1 MCLKEVCDNSLVGRR
16 IRVLM
21 LTYLSLVMLSCLVV
35 SYPLNFGK
43 KEKRKKKRKRERER
57 EREWYGAWPCYVMR
71 MEESGGADSG
81 AGGGETPWR
90 RWRKRGG

>member
-57 EREWYGAWPCYVMR
+57 EREERISPRLLLLDCNDYIAHLLIVLGRLV
-71 MEESGGADSG
+71 S
-81 AGGGETPWR
+81 
-90 RWRKRGG
+90 